1 MREFRCLAL
10 ETGVPTASVA
20 ACNGDKHCELLLPEG
35 SKAAAALFEA
45 IDEVLERVGLAL
57 ASASLD
63 CIAFGRGPGSFT
75 GLRVAS
81 AAAQGL
87 GMGTGVKLCAVSSL
101 AALAQDALDHGA
113 LGKAPEGSWVVP
125 CLSAGREQ
133 VYMGW
138 YRTGDSGL
146 VVAGAEDWLALVED
160 CRVPGDE
167 RFVAAGGVW
176 RKSPALLT
184 GHAQRIVAVVEGGAP
199 RARAVLRLA
208 KREYSEGRLVSPKQ
222 AQPVYLRSAV

>member
-10 ETGVPTASVA
+10 ETGVPTPSVA
-20 ACNGDKHCELLLPEG
+20 ACNGDEQYELLLPDG
-35 SKAAAALFEA
+35 RKAAAALFEA
-45 IDEVLERVGLAL
+45 IDEVLERVQLTL
-57 ASASLD
+57 ASLD

-101 AALAQDALDHGA
+101 AALAQDALDHGG
-113 LGKAPEGSWVVP
+113 LGKELQRSWVAP

-138 YRTGDSGL
+138 YRTGESGL
-146 VVAGAEDWLALVED
+146 VAAAAEDWLASVED

-167 RFVAAGGVW
+167 RFVAAGGLW
-176 RKSPALLT
+176 RQSSALQS
-184 GHAQRIVAVVEGGAP
+184 GHAQRIVEVVEGAVP

-208 KREYSEGRLVSPKQ
+208 KREYSEGRLVSPIK

>member
-10 ETGVPTASVA
+10 ETGAPTPSVA
-20 ACNGDKHCELLLPEG
+20 ACNGDEHHELLLPEG
-35 SKAAAALFEA
+35 RKAASALFDT
-45 IDEVLERVGLAL
+45 IDEVLARAQLTL
-57 ASASLD
+57 ASLD

-87 GMGTGVKLCAVSSL
+87 GMGINVKLCAVSSL
-101 AALAQDALDHGA
+101 AALAQDALDHGG
-113 LGKAPEGSWVVP
+113 LGKELQRSWVAP

-138 YRTGDSGL
+138 YRTVESGL
-146 VVAGAEDWLALVED
+146 VAAGAEDWLASVEN
-160 CRVPGDE
+160 CRLPGNE
-167 RFVAAGGVW
+167 RFVAAGGLW
-176 RKSPALLT
+176 RQSSALQSA
-184 GHAQRIVAVVEGGAP
+184 HARRIVEVVEGAVP

-208 KREYSEGRLVSPKQ
+208 EREYSEGRLVSPKE

>member
-1 MREFRCLAL
+1 MRAFRCLAL
-10 ETGVPTASVA
+10 ETGVPTPTVA
-20 ACNGDKHCELLLPEG
+20 ACNGDEHYELLLPDG
-35 SKAAAALFEA
+35 GKAAAALFETL
-45 IDEVLERVGLAL
+45 DEVLARAKLTL
-57 ASASLD
+57 ASLD

-87 GMGTGVKLCAVSSL
+87 GMGINVKLCAVSSL
-101 AALAQDALDHGA
+101 AALAQDALDHGG
-113 LGKAPEGSWVVP
+113 LGKELQKSWVAP

-138 YRTGDSGL
+138 YRTAESGL
-146 VVAGAEDWLALVED
+146 VAAEAEDWLAPAEA

-167 RFVAAGGVW
+167 RFVAAGAPWGQF
-176 RKSPALLT
+176 PALQS
-184 GHAQRIVAVVEGGAP
+184 GHGQRIVGVLEGAVP

-208 KREYSEGRLVSPKQ
+208 RREHSEGRLVSPIQ